1 MLGVGAPLV
10 TASAP
15 LGFFSIEFAGEPFLA
30 QMVVD
35 GWKTPPAQFVLGLAF
50 AFLISFYPLLTF
62 GCLWAADVMEGYS
75 GFLHETGILLA
86 WTQAVAAMLNLA
98 ENVLLVPV
106 LIGGNFSLARAVLLC
121 AAAKYAIILAALI
134 FMAYA
139 AIAAAL
145 ARSSGLRKAAYRSS

>member
-15 LGFFSIEFAGEPFLA
+15 LGFFSIEFAGEPFFA
-30 QMVVD
+30 NMVVD
-35 GWKTPPAQFVLGLAF
+35 GWKSSQAQFVLGLAF
-50 AFLISFYPLLTF
+50 VFLISFYPLLTV
-62 GCLWAADVMEGYS
+62 GCLWASDVMEGYS

-86 WTQAVAAMLNLA
+86 WAQAGAAMLNLA

-106 LIGGNFSLARAVLLC
+106 LIGRDFSLARAVLIC
-121 AAAKYAIILAALI
+121 AAAKYAVILAALI

-139 AIAAAL
+139 AITAAL
-145 ARSSGLRKAAYRSS
+145 GRTSNLRKAAYRSS